1 MSMLVGRDEE
11 FAAVRTGLAALVPR
25 QPTIVE
31 ITGDPGAGKTA
42 FLTHL
47 LRQLPSVFHVDLAAH
62 RWTPAA
68 LARLGR
74 LSRVRPVVAVLD
86 DAHRAEPA
94 LAALRHLLVDAPP
107 PGRLAVLCAYRPR
120 QAPRGL
126 LRLVTGTG
134 AGIRQLAVPLGALPE
149 AAAEA
154 LLPRVL
160 PATRR
165 ATLAAAGERL
175 PGLLA
180 VLGAHPELVDADG
193 IVVLER
199 VVELGSSRCLAGLL
213 GPEID
218 LADEPTRRILHTVAV
233 LGEVADPGLVA
244 EVGQLRCTATVEA
257 LDQLVRMD
265 LLRYAADDIILRPR
279 HALVRAA
286 AYQDAPAGWRAGA
299 HLRAD
304 AALRQRR
311 ADPRTCGWHLLRAGA
326 TASRFARVH
335 EIAREL
341 VTLDPPL
348 AARLSRLAVTLAP
361 PDDPVALGDALLTRA
376 RATAA
381 SGDLTDAL
389 GLAQASLDTLP
400 GPDTRLA
407 ATVLR
412 AELADRLGPN
422 VPVRARLAR
431 EHTTT
436 VRRLRPRLSVAQGR
450 LAARDGRWGE
460 LGPLVTEIQAAIGAE
475 TDPPLVAVART
486 TLAARAA
493 AHGSTD
499 IAADELRAAEA
510 LVDAMSDRALAGCLD
525 VPEWLAWVQGVVL
538 EKADALR
545 HVTRAVALAR
555 EHGQAH
561 VLPGLLA
568 GQARIAAG
576 SGRLDEAI
584 SVAIEAERA
593 GRSVGARQAVTI
605 ALTYRAMA
613 LLWRAGPQAAAPVG
627 EEAVQEARH
636 EPALHDTALAVLSHI
651 RFAQGRH
658 TEARHL
664 TGTLVQPG
672 RGQPRRRDLQPK
684 WLAGHAEFLVAG
696 GLLDEAY
703 AWSQRAE
710 AAAAALGLEIRRAEA
725 RLATAQVLLARRD
738 PVGALAAA
746 QDSIRLFTDRQ
757 ADLSLG
763 EAHLAVA
770 GCLDALR
777 ESGAARNHIHLAR
790 VIAERT
796 PSAWLRQQVVN
807 AQRRHG
813 AGQRRWAV
821 VTGPDL
827 TQAERRV
834 AALVAE
840 GLTNRAVAMRLYVTE
855 RTVEAHLTRVY
866 RKLGVNS
873 RAALAALL
881 RDGGGAVPPGGTP
894 GTG

>member
-1 MSMLVGRDEE
+1 MSMLVGRDDE
-11 FAAVRTGLAALVPR
+11 FAAVRTGLAGLVPG

-47 LRQLPSVFHVDLAAH
+47 LRQLPSVFHVDLTAH

-74 LSRVRPVVAVLD
+74 LSRARPVVAVLD

-94 LAALRHLLVDAPP
+94 LAALRHLLVDTPP

-120 QAPRGL
+120 QAPRSL

-154 LLPRVL
+154 LLSRVL

-165 ATLAAAGERL
+165 ATLAAAGARL

-180 VLGAHPELVDADG
+180 VLDAHPELVDADG
-193 IVVLER
+193 TVVLER
-199 VVELGSSRCLAGLL
+199 VVELGPSRCLAGLL

-218 LADEPTRRILHTVAV
+218 LADQPTRRILHTVAV
-233 LGEVADPGLVA
+233 LGEAADPALVA
-244 EVGQLRCTATVEA
+244 EVGQHGRTTTVEA
-257 LDQLVRMD
+257 LDRLVRMD
-265 LLRYAADDIILRPR
+265 LLRYAADDPILRPR

-286 AYQDAPAGWRAGA
+286 AYQDAPTGWRSGA

-311 ADPRTCGWHLLRAGA
+311 ADPRTCAWHLLRAGA
-326 TASRFARVH
+326 TASRFTRVH
-335 EIAREL
+335 EVAREL
-341 VTLDPPL
+341 VTVDPPL
-348 AARLSRLAVTLAP
+348 AARVSRLAATLAP
-361 PDDPVALGDALLTRA
+361 PDDPVAFGDALLTRA

-381 SGDLTDAL
+381 AGDLTGALRLTQTALDA
-389 GLAQASLDTLP
+389 SP
-400 GPDTRLA
+400 GPETRLA
-407 ATVLR
+407 AAVLR
-412 AELADRLGPN
+412 ADLADRLGPSA
-422 VPVRARLAR
+422 PALARLAR

-436 VRRLRPRLSVAQGR
+436 LPRLRPRLSVAQGR
-450 LAARDGRWGE
+450 LAARSGRWGD
-460 LGPLVTEIQAAIGAE
+460 LNPLVTEIRAATGAE
-475 TDPPLVAVART
+475 TDPPLAAVART

-493 AHGSTD
+493 EHGSTD
-499 IAADELRAAEA
+499 VAAGELRAAEA

-538 EKADALR
+538 EKEGALR
-545 HVTRAVALAR
+545 HVTRAVAVAR

-561 VLPGLLA
+561 LLPGLLA

-593 GRSVGARQAVTI
+593 GRSVGVRQAVAI

-613 LLWRAGPQAAAPVG
+613 LLWRAGPQAAAAVG
-627 EEAVQEARH
+627 EEAVREARH
-636 EPALHDTALAVLSHI
+636 DPTLRDTALAVLSHI
-651 RFAQGRH
+651 RYAQGRH
-658 TEARHL
+658 IEARHL
-664 TGTLVQPG
+664 IGTLVQPG
-672 RGQPRRRDLQPK
+672 RGQLRRRDLQPK
-684 WLAGHAEFLVAG
+684 WLAGHAEYLLAG

-710 AAAAALGLEIRRAEA
+710 TAAAALGLEIRRAEA

-738 PVGALAAA
+738 PVGALTAAREA
-746 QDSIRLFTDRQ
+746 VRLFADRQ

-763 EAHLAVA
+763 EAHLAAA

-777 ESGAARNHIHLAR
+777 ETGPAREHINLAR

-796 PSAWLRQQVVN
+796 PSEWLRQQVVN

-813 AGQRRWAV
+813 AGQRRWALIA
-821 VTGPDL
+821 GPEL

-840 GLTNRAVAMRLYVTE
+840 GHTNRAAAMRLYVTE
-855 RTVEAHLTRVY
+855 RTIEAHLTRVY
-866 RKLGVNS
+866 RKLGVGS

-881 RDGGGAVPPGGTP
+881 RDGGGTSQVGDPE
-894 GTG
+894 TG